1 MLECI
6 GTKYNENGDHKMK
19 NRLNLSY
26 TAVQAAYCMLFAVV
40 LSFSSVYL
48 LPKGYSNTE
57 IGTIL
62 ALVNIISVLL
72 LPLFGDAAD
81 RSKKL
86 SLAQITGIFSFILL
100 FLMSML
106 FLFESRSAT
115 LTIIFVV
122 LGGLMVSL
130 SPIIN
135 SIAFQYSS
143 FSNPINYGVARS
155 GGSIAYSGISML
167 LGYLVFTFGTN
178 TIPSVGVAVLVM
190 LLFSLFTTEKL
201 YNSGIAL
208 SQDEHGSAKAL
219 KVDEPISL
227 IDFVKRNKM
236 LFIFSLG
243 TLLVFFQNA
252 IINNYLFQIIEPI
265 GGTSSDMGTI
275 FSYMAILE
283 LPGLFFFDKINK
295 KISCQTMLKISS
307 AAFILKVFFT
317 YTAKSVGLIYFAFAF
332 QLISFP
338 FYLASSVHLVHKLM
352 DRREAVKGQSL
363 ISGMMTLSAVFASLW
378 GGMVLD
384 SGGPSQLLL
393 LRTILCVLGSGVVI
407 MTVGKIKSNK

>member
-1 MLECI
+1 MYRYLNII
-6 GTKYNENGDHKMK
+6 GNGENMK

-26 TAVQAAYCMLFAVV
+26 TFVQAAYCMLFAVV

-48 LPKGYSNTE
+48 LPKGYTNTE

-72 LPLFGDAAD
+72 LPFFGDAAD
-81 RSKKL
+81 RSEKL
-86 SLAQITGIFSFILL
+86 SLAQITGIFSFVLL
-100 FLMSML
+100 LLMAML
-106 FLFESRSAT
+106 FLFESRSAM
-115 LTIIFVV
+115 LTIIFIL

-143 FSNPINYGVARS
+143 FNNPINYGVARS
-155 GGSIAYSGISML
+155 GGSIAYSGITMI
-167 LGYLVFTFGTN
+167 LGYLVFTFGTD
-178 TIPSVGVAVLVM
+178 TIPSVGVVVLIM
-190 LLFSLFTTEKL
+190 LILSLLFTERL
-201 YNSGIAL
+201 YQKGIAL
-208 SQDEHGSAKAL
+208 SNDEHGSAKVL

-227 IDFVKRNKM
+227 ITFVKRNKM
-236 LFIFSLG
+236 LFVFSLG

-252 IINNYLFQIIEPI
+252 IINNYLFQIIAPI
-265 GGTSSDMGTI
+265 GGTSSYMGKI
-275 FSYMAILE
+275 LSFMAILE
-283 LPGLFFFDKINK
+283 LPGLFFFNKINR

-307 AAFILKVFFT
+307 VAFILKVFFT
-317 YTAKSVGLIYFAFAF
+317 YTAKSVGFIYLAFMF

-338 FYLASSVHLVHKLM
+338 FYLASSVHLVNELM

-363 ISGMMTLSAVFASLW
+363 ITGMMILSAVFASLW

-384 SGGPSQLLL
+384 SSGPSQLLL
-393 LRTILCVLGSGVVI
+393 LSTVLCIVGSLIVLS
-407 MTVGKIKSNK
+407 TVGRLNKKVN

>member
-1 MLECI
+1 MYRYLNII
-6 GTKYNENGDHKMK
+6 GNGENMK

-26 TAVQAAYCMLFAVV
+26 TFVQAAYCMLFAVV

-48 LPKGYSNTE
+48 LPKGYTNTE

-72 LPLFGDAAD
+72 LPFFGDAAD
-81 RSKKL
+81 RSEKL
-86 SLAQITGIFSFILL
+86 SLAQITGIFSFVLL
-100 FLMSML
+100 LLMAML
-106 FLFESRSAT
+106 FLFESRSAM
-115 LTIIFVV
+115 LTIIFIL

-143 FSNPINYGVARS
+143 FNNPINYGVARS
-155 GGSIAYSGISML
+155 GGSIAYSGITMI
-167 LGYLVFTFGTN
+167 LGYLVFTFGTD
-178 TIPSVGVAVLVM
+178 TIPSVGVVVLIM
-190 LLFSLFTTEKL
+190 LILSLLFTERL
-201 YNSGIAL
+201 YQKGIAL
-208 SQDEHGSAKAL
+208 SNDEHGSAKVL

-227 IDFVKRNKM
+227 ITFVKRNKM
-236 LFIFSLG
+236 LFVFSLG

-252 IINNYLFQIIEPI
+252 IINNYLFQIIAPI
-265 GGTSSDMGTI
+265 GGTSSDMGKI
-275 FSYMAILE
+275 LSFMAILE
-283 LPGLFFFDKINK
+283 LPGLFFFNKINR

-307 AAFILKVFFT
+307 VAFILKVFFT
-317 YTAKSVGLIYFAFAF
+317 YTAKSVGFIYLAFMF

-338 FYLASSVHLVHKLM
+338 FYLASSVHLVNELM

-363 ISGMMTLSAVFASLW
+363 ITGMMILSAVFASLW

-384 SGGPSQLLL
+384 SSGPSQLLL
-393 LRTILCVLGSGVVI
+393 LSTVLCIVGSLIVLS
-407 MTVGKIKSNK
+407 TVGRLNKKVN

>member
-1 MLECI
+1 MYRYLNII
-6 GTKYNENGDHKMK
+6 GNGEKMK

-26 TAVQAAYCMLFAVV
+26 TFVQAAYCMLFAVV
-40 LSFSSVYL
+40 LSLSSVYL
-48 LPKGYSNTE
+48 LPKGYTNTE

-72 LPLFGDAAD
+72 LPFFGDAAD
-81 RSKKL
+81 RSEKL
-86 SLAQITGIFSFILL
+86 SLAQITGIFSLVLL
-100 FLMSML
+100 LLMAML
-106 FLFESRSAT
+106 FLFESRSAM
-115 LTIIFVV
+115 LTIVFIV

-143 FSNPINYGVARS
+143 FNNPINYGVARS
-155 GGSIAYSGISML
+155 GGSIAYSGITMI

-178 TIPSVGVAVLVM
+178 TIPSVGIVVLIM
-190 LLFSLFTTEKL
+190 LILSLLATDRL
-201 YNSGIAL
+201 YQKGIAL
-208 SQDEHGSAKAL
+208 SKDEHGSAKVL

-227 IDFVKRNKM
+227 ITFAKRNKM

-252 IINNYLFQIIEPI
+252 IINNYLFQIIAPI
-265 GGTSSDMGTI
+265 GGTSSDMGKI
-275 FSYMAILE
+275 LSFMAILE
-283 LPGLFFFDKINK
+283 LPGLFFFNKINR

-307 AAFILKVFFT
+307 VAFILKVFFT
-317 YTAKSVGLIYFAFAF
+317 YTAKSVGFIYLAFMF

-338 FYLASSVHLVHKLM
+338 FYLASSVHLVNELM

-363 ISGMMTLSAVFASLW
+363 ITGMMILSAVFASLW

-384 SGGPSQLLL
+384 SSGPSQLLL
-393 LRTILCVLGSGVVI
+393 LSTVLCILGSGVVI

>member
-1 MLECI
+1 
-6 GTKYNENGDHKMK
+6 MK
-19 NRLNLSY
+19 NKLNLSY
-26 TAVQAAYCMLFAVV
+26 TSVQAAYCMLFAVV

-48 LPKGYSNTE
+48 LPKGYTNTE

-62 ALVNIISVLL
+62 AMVNIISVSL
-72 LPLFGDAAD
+72 LPFFGDAAD

-86 SLAQITGIFSFILL
+86 SLAQITGIFSFVLL
-100 FLMSML
+100 LLMAML
-106 FLFESRSAT
+106 FLFESRSVM

-143 FSNPINYGVARS
+143 FNNPINYGVARS
-155 GGSIAYSGISML
+155 GGSIAYSSISMV

-178 TIPSVGVAVLVM
+178 TIPSVGIAVLIM
-190 LLFSLFTTEKL
+190 LLLSIFATEKL

-208 SQDEHGSAKAL
+208 SPDEHGSAKAL
-219 KVDEPISL
+219 KLDEPISL
-227 IDFVKRNKM
+227 ITFAKRNKM

-252 IINNYLFQIIEPI
+252 IINNYLFQIIAPI
-265 GGTSSDMGTI
+265 GGTSSDMGRI
-275 FSYMAILE
+275 FSFMAILE
-283 LPGLFFFDKINK
+283 LPGLFFFNKINK

-307 AAFILKVFFT
+307 VAFILKIFFT
-317 YTAKSVGLIYFAFAF
+317 YTAKSVGFIYLAFIF

-338 FYLASSVHLVHKLM
+338 FYLASSVHLVHELM

-384 SGGPSQLLL
+384 SSGPSQLLL
-393 LRTILCVLGSGVVI
+393 LSTVLCIAGSLIVLT
-407 MTVGKIKSNK
+407 TVGRLNKEVN